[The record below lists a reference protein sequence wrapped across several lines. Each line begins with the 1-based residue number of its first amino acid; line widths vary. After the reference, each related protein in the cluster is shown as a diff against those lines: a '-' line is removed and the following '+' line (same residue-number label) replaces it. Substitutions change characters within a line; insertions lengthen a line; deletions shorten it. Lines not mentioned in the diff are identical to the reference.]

1 MEKVN
6 FTKGIKMFVSPTEN
20 GFACGVIEDD
30 WMYSGEGYMCSVIAR
45 GMMKLACDNPQDIFD
60 QGLEG
65 FSEDLK
71 NKLNKKNEGKN
82 GEDTTEQSGAKII
95 DIVPYFKNKKI
106 N

>member
-1 MEKVN
+1 MEKIK

-45 GMMKLACDNPQDIFD
+45 GMMKMACDNPQEAFD

-65 FSEDLK
+65 FSEDIQNNLK
-71 NKLNKKNEGKN
+71 KEKNDRVEYKSN
-82 GEDTTEQSGAKII
+82 SGAKII
-95 DIVPYFKNKKI
+95 NIVPYFKNKKKL